1 MRSLAAV
8 ALVLAACG
16 PRSDAAQDAG
26 ADSGAAVAAT
36 VAPNVV
42 HIKTTDF
49 AFELPDT
56 IPAGLTT
63 FHLMNEGPDWHHASL
78 VRLDDG
84 HTMADV
90 QAAFTSDEEPS
101 WAHALGG
108 PNAPFAG
115 GTAQVTMN
123 LEPGN
128 YVLLCFVPGPDGVPH
143 VAKGMM
149 RALTV
154 VPSDA
159 PTGPLPESDLTV
171 TLSDYDFAMS
181 APVSAGKQVI
191 RFENTAAQPHELWF
205 AKLAPGTTAEQL
217 MAWFEKPE
225 GPPPFTESGG
235 IGALEAGQVQVMTHD
250 FTPGDY
256 ALICWIPDA
265 TDKRPHFMHGML
277 KQITV
282 AES

>member
-1 MRSLAAV
+1 MRCLIAA
-8 ALVLAACG
+8 ALVVAACA
-16 PRSDAAQDAG
+16 PRPDAEPEATSA
-26 ADSGAAVAAT
+26 AAT

-42 HIKTTDF
+42 HVKTSDF
-49 AFELPDT
+49 AFEVADT

-63 FHLMNEGPDWHHASL
+63 FHLMNDGPDWHHASL
-78 VRLDDG
+78 LRIEEG
-84 HTMADV
+84 HTMDEV
-90 QAAFTSDEEPS
+90 QEAFAAQQEPA
-101 WAHALGG
+101 WLHAVGG

-115 GTAQVTMN
+115 GTSEVTMN

-128 YVLLCFVPGPDGVPH
+128 YVLVCFVPGPDEVPH
-143 VAKGMM
+143 VAKGMI
-149 RALTV
+149 RQLTV

-159 PTGPLPESDLTV
+159 PTGPLPEADLTV
-171 TLSDYDFAMS
+171 TMKDFDWTMS
-181 APVSAGKQVI
+181 APISAGKQVI

-217 MAWFEKPE
+217 MAWFQKPE

-235 IGALEAGQVQVMTHD
+235 IGALEAGQVQLVTHD
-250 FTPGDY
+250 FAPGDY

-265 TDKRPHFMHGML
+265 TDKRPHFMHGMM

-282 AES
+282 AAS